1 MPAAIPF
8 PQALTKARPY
18 CARQERC
25 QQELRNKLYAW
36 ELTTPDVEAVIA
48 QLIGEGYLNEARFAE
63 HFAVSKFRQKGWGL
77 RKIEQ
82 ALKAKQVSEP
92 CIRLGMK
99 SIAEDEYRDTLI
111 KAVAKRWDR
120 VKEEDPYVRRQKVF
134 RYFLGKG
141 FPADG
146 IQAALDAVA
155 GSA

>member
-1 MPAAIPF
+1 MPAAITF
-8 PQALTKARPY
+8 PQALTKARAY

-25 QQELRNKLYAW
+25 QQEVRNKLYAW
-36 ELTTPDVEAVIA
+36 ELATLDVEAAIA

-77 RKIEQ
+77 RKVEQ

-99 SIAEDEYRDTLI
+99 SIAEDEYREALN
-111 KAVAKRWDR
+111 KAVARRWDR

-146 IQAALDAVA
+146 IQAALAA
-155 GSA
+155 LAT